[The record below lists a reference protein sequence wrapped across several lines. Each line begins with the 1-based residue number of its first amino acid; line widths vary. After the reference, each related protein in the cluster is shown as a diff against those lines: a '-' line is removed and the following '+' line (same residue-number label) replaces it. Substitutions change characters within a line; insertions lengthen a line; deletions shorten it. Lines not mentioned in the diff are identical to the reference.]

1 MKKPQPLYLSLGE
14 VFLKDFNLSLFIG
27 LSLLALYHH
36 LPESVSAYDFT
47 GWYTWGIVP
56 AFNGFFTGILVLIL
70 NQFFS
75 RRNFATLYYT
85 SDKFKLLVIAFAG
98 GACAY
103 YLSTSAAATYLVTIA
118 VIIAA
123 AHKIRHFIFKLSS
136 LLFPRRLAT
145 FRDLG
150 QFLNFFITLI
160 ISFAVINLS
169 ANAVSLNLHETAAF
183 NFGDGITGIVDAL
196 YFSIITMT
204 TVGYGDIV
212 PITALGK
219 IITAFECI
227 TCYLTLGIMIG
238 IICRGITFQH
248 K

>member
-1 MKKPQPLYLSLGE
+1 MTKPQPLYLNLGE

-36 LPESVSAYDFT
+36 LPESVAAYDMT
-47 GWYTWGIVP
+47 GWYTWLIVP
-56 AFNGFFTGILVLIL
+56 AFNGFFTGVVMLLL
-70 NQFFS
+70 NQFFG
-75 RRNFATLYYT
+75 RRNFTTLYYT
-85 SDKFKLLVIAFAG
+85 ADKFKLLIIAVLG

-103 YLSTSAAATYLVTIA
+103 YLSTSAAATYLITIA

-123 AHKIRHFIFKLSS
+123 VHKIKNFIFKLSS
-136 LLFPRRLAT
+136 LLYPRRLAT

-160 ISFAVINLS
+160 ISFAVINLA
-169 ANAVSLNLHETAAF
+169 ANAVSLNLYQTAAF
-183 NFGDGITGIVDAL
+183 NFGNGITGIIDAL

-212 PITALGK
+212 PVTVIGK

-248 K
+248 R